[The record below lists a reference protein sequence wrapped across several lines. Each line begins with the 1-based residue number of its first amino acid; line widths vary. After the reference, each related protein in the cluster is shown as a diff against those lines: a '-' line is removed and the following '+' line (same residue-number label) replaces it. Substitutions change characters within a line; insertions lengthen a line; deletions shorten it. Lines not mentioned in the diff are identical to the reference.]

1 MKKGI
6 IILGVVILSVGIFF
20 LQFRYE
26 KTYQPHTYYQVYLD
40 EEIIGIIESK
50 DELNEYISKQGT
62 LIKEQVQTYNEQLET
77 LEVID
82 TIIQDKISNSV
93 EKRKYLNYQKS
104 YQELNELVDING
116 KIISSNKNNIEKII
130 ATFPTDFT
138 NNVVVSND
146 SINNYKSF
154 LSKLENY
161 LLEEK
166 ERFINIILENKD
178 NLSLKEIEKFQLDK
192 YIKNNF
198 SDITYIKQIYM
209 TKYSKDNDI
218 YLSAKDIYS
227 PLGINIQKINT
238 YHADIS
244 KVVDVYNHIID
255 KKPCTIEGYQFRI
268 KKSAGQI
275 LSIYAAVGGVL
286 LDDYSKITSARSEDI
301 IVYVTEPEIFE
312 DAVEKMEIVFVGSE
326 EFDKYKKDKQKEIKD
341 TGSNILDVY
350 VSEDI
355 TIKKTNI
362 SVKENIFNEVNE
374 LSSFLLYGEN
384 KEIKTVKASATDT
397 ITSLTYKNGISI
409 EEFFLSN
416 PDFTSINNIFYNGQE
431 VIIAKIDPKISV
443 VVEQYVVEDKEVK
456 FDTVEQYDSKVSQ
469 GTVEVIQKGSNGTE
483 RVSQN
488 VRSVNGTITFVEP
501 LSNET
506 IKQSK
511 DKIVLIGTKVIPHIG
526 STSTW
531 GWPTKKGYTIS
542 SYYGYRTSPITGRRE
557 LHSGLDIAGTGLGSP
572 VYASNNG
579 TIITRE
585 RVYSY
590 GNHIIIDHNNGYYS
604 LYAHMNG
611 FAKNLSIGS
620 VVSRGQIIGYVG
632 MTGYAT
638 GPHLHFEIR
647 VGCSRYSC
655 ITNPLPYLNRK

>member
-178 NLSLKEIEKFQLDK
+178 NLSLKEIEEFQLDK

-488 VRSVNGTITFVEP
+488 VRSVNGTITYVEP